1 MRITCQGLT
10 LRNAGPEDLITLAR
24 WWNDGGV
31 MAHAGFPNGLG
42 ISEAEVA
49 AQLSGQTDD
58 TVRVLIIE
66 VGGAPIGEMNYR
78 NKGSRT
84 AAIGIKVCETGMQ
97 GKGLGTLCL
106 RMLIT
111 KLFQLGY
118 TEIILDTNVK
128 NLRAQHVYE
137 KLGFE
142 KLRVNHNHWQ
152 DQLGEWQSSVDYR
165 LVASRF
171 VPLSL

>member
-1 MRITCQGLT
+1 M
-10 LRNAGPEDLITLAR
+10 LAR

-49 AQLSGQTDD
+49 AQLSGQADD
-58 TVRVLIIE
+58 TFRVIIE
-66 VGGAPIGEMNYR
+66 VGGAPIGEMSYR

-84 AAIGIKVCETGMQ
+84 AEIGIKICEAGMQ
-97 GKGLGTLCL
+97 GKGYGPLCL
-106 RMLIT
+106 QMLIT

-142 KLRVNHNHWQ
+142 KLRVNQNAWK